1 MLSQDSLLLS
11 KREITIVYINVFRFM
26 APFRPKKTSCGTPA
40 CQNDN
45 LRHPQQQS
53 TNEKTVMKYSY
64 MLYQY
69 LAATQTPC
77 DGNFVYHGTLVGN
90 HWSIEMQQAQRSFSS
105 QSCVISALR
114 PCGRLNRFFGRNQ
127 HCLLEVCNSIFL
139 EKYFI

>member
-1 MLSQDSLLLS
+1 
-11 KREITIVYINVFRFM
+11 
-26 APFRPKKTSCGTPA
+26 
-40 CQNDN
+40 
-45 LRHPQQQS
+45 
-53 TNEKTVMKYSY
+53 MKYSY

-139 EKYFI
+139 EKYFIWKCEQYVRFYTLLLLLKFWQERVANLENTFEFLAKILALTSNLIQKIN